1 MSLEDFSS
9 ASQKLYKYQREGID
23 QLAKF
28 LSNSV
33 DRAALLADP
42 PGAGKTPQAIF
53 VAEKLQCKR
62 ILVVCPAS
70 LRENWRR
77 EFAKWT
83 NRSDCQVI
91 ESSKDSIQPT
101 SNVIIISYSGCINSK
116 IMPQLTAVRW
126 DLLICDESHYCKN
139 PSSHTS
145 RTVLITLWAQA
156 HMRLLISGTPLPNGR
171 ASEAWTTF
179 SRLNTEEFSQWKDFA
194 ERFCIAENTPWGLKY
209 NRSKN
214 LDKLQQIAR
223 DSFMVRRTREVCM
236 AELPGI
242 VRQNIY
248 LSLPQ
253 QHIFAAQGDIDV
265 ESIIQAVEHGLP
277 LESDHITTARQK
289 LGELKSSK
297 IVEHI
302 QNLLDEVEQVVVFC
316 HHRAVFQNIMQA
328 LLNADI
334 TVVGINGTM
343 TPEERQAS
351 VDQFQNKKARVFLG
365 SIKAANTGITL
376 TAASTLVMAEYDWVP
391 STNEQAEGRINRV
404 TQKEICRVQYLV
416 IQDSLDEKVL
426 NVVQRKQRDIRKA
439 LEQKT
444 I

>member
-9 ASQKLYKYQREGID
+9 ASQKLYKYQRQGID
-23 QLAKF
+23 QLANF

-53 VAEKLQCKR
+53 VAEKMEAKR

-83 NRSDCQVI
+83 NRTDCQVI
-91 ESSKDSIQPT
+91 STSKDTILPT
-101 SNVIIISYSGCINSK
+101 TNVLVVSYSGCINSK
-116 IMPQLTAVRW
+116 IMPQLTSAKW
-126 DLLICDESHYCKN
+126 DMLICDESHYCKN
-139 PSSHTS
+139 PASHTS
-145 RTVLITLWAQA
+145 RTVLITLWSLSTY
-156 HMRLLISGTPLPNGR
+156 RLLISGTPLPNGR

-179 SRLNTEEFSQWKDFA
+179 SRLNSQEFSQWGEFA
-194 ERFCIAENTPWGLKY
+194 ERFCIAQNTPWGLKY

-223 DSFMVRRTREVCM
+223 DTFMVRRTREVCM
-236 AELPGI
+236 AELPGV

-248 LSLPQ
+248 LSLPHQ
-253 QHIFAAQGDIDV
+253 EVFSAQGALDV

-289 LGELKSSK
+289 LGELKAIK

-302 QNLLDEVEQVVVFC
+302 QSLLDEVEQVVVFC
-316 HHRAVFQNIMQA
+316 HHRIVYQIIFQA
-328 LLNADI
+328 LLDLEVP
-334 TVVGINGTM
+334 VVGINGTM
-343 TPEERQAS
+343 SPEERQRS
-351 VDQFQNKKARVFLG
+351 VDDFQNKKARVFLG

-404 TQKEICRVQYLV
+404 TQKDICRVQYLV

-439 LEQKT
+439 LER
-444 I
+444 

>member
-9 ASQKLYKYQREGID
+9 ASQKLYKYQRQGID
-23 QLAKF
+23 QLANF

-53 VAEKLQCKR
+53 VAEKMEAKR

-83 NRSDCQVI
+83 NRTDCQVI
-91 ESSKDSIQPT
+91 STSKDTILPT
-101 SNVIIISYSGCINSK
+101 TNVLVVSYSGCINSK
-116 IMPQLTAVRW
+116 IMPQLTSAKW
-126 DLLICDESHYCKN
+126 DMLICDESHYCKN
-139 PSSHTS
+139 PASHTS
-145 RTVLITLWAQA
+145 RTVLITLWSLSTY
-156 HMRLLISGTPLPNGR
+156 RLLISGTPLPNGR

-179 SRLNTEEFSQWKDFA
+179 SRLNTQEFSQWGEFA
-194 ERFCIAENTPWGLKY
+194 ERFCIAQNTPWGLKY

-223 DSFMVRRTREVCM
+223 DTFMVRRTREVCM
-236 AELPGI
+236 AELPGV

-248 LSLPQ
+248 LSLPHQ
-253 QHIFAAQGDIDV
+253 EVFSAQGALDV

-289 LGELKSSK
+289 LGELKAIK

-302 QNLLDEVEQVVVFC
+302 QSLLDEVEQVVVFC
-316 HHRAVFQNIMQA
+316 HHRIVYQIIFQA
-328 LLNADI
+328 LLDLEVP
-334 TVVGINGTM
+334 VVGINGTM
-343 TPEERQAS
+343 SPEERQRS
-351 VDQFQNKKARVFLG
+351 VDDFQNKKARVFLG

-404 TQKEICRVQYLV
+404 TQKDICRVQYLV

-439 LEQKT
+439 LER
-444 I
+444 

>member
-9 ASQKLYKYQREGID
+9 ASQKLYKYQRQGID

-53 VAEKLQCKR
+53 LAEKMQAKKV
-62 ILVVCPAS
+62 LVICPAS

-83 NRSDCQVI
+83 HRTDCQVI
-91 ESSKDSIQPT
+91 ASSKDSVSPD
-101 SNVIIISYSGCINSK
+101 SNVVVVSYSGCIHPK
-116 IMPQLTAVRW
+116 LLAQLLSCKW
-126 DLLICDESHYCKN
+126 DMLICDESHYLKN
-139 PSSHTS
+139 PSSHTA
-145 RTVLITLWAQA
+145 RIVLISLWSQCTY
-156 HMRLLISGTPLPNGR
+156 RLLISGTPLPNGR

-179 SRLNTEEFSQWKDFA
+179 SRLNTEEFSKWSEFA
-194 ERFCIAENTPWGLKY
+194 ERFCIAQNTRWGLKY
-209 NRSKN
+209 NSSKN

-223 DSFMVRRTREVCM
+223 DTFMVRRTREVCL
-236 AELPGI
+236 AELPGT

-253 QHIFAAQGDIDV
+253 QHVFSAQGEIDV
-265 ESIIQAVEHGLP
+265 ESIIAAVEHGLP

-289 LGELKSSK
+289 LGELKAIK

-302 QNLLDEVEQVVVFC
+302 GSLLDEVEQVVVFC
-316 HHRAVFQNIMQA
+316 HHRIVYQIILQA
-328 LLNADI
+328 LIDQEI
-334 TVVGINGTM
+334 SVVGINGTM
-343 TPEERQAS
+343 SPDERQKS
-351 VDQFQNKKARVFLG
+351 VDDFQNKKARVFLG

-426 NVVQRKQRDIRKA
+426 NVVQRKQREIRRA